1 MAIQAGIP
9 VYKMICTEDGHTSV
23 SIAPALAS
31 CEHEQEDDCCKP
43 IHSSSQKKSCCD
55 FNQSTIKL
63 DVCPTIYEPQLT
75 TGHCIPSVEW
85 FFAPPQILLS
95 GITCSTHNSSFPER
109 KQCRQSVIQVFRI

>member
-43 IHSSSQKKSCCD
+43 THTSSQQKSCCN
-55 FNQSTIKL
+55 FNQSTLKL
-63 DVCPTIYEPQLT
+63 DVCPTVYEPQLT
-75 TGHCIPSVEW
+75 AGHCIPSVEW
-85 FFAPPQILLS
+85 FFAPFETHILIQNHTESL
-95 GITCSTHNSSFPER
+95 SFPDSKR
-109 KQCRQSVIQVFRI
+109 SRQSVIQVFRI